1 MSTED
6 LDALLERMPRIAE
19 AVNAFNSE
27 TVQQEAFVSLVAAF
41 NGKTARRLTDALP
54 NIRDIVE
61 EEPVLPNDSSVE
73 PDVAP
78 NTGPQ
83 QKRPRK
89 KSNGAKSD
97 WTMVKDL
104 DLFPE
109 GKKSF
114 EDFIVEKQ
122 PSSNQD
128 RFPVIIYY
136 LTEILGISPVTKNEV
151 GTVFRLMA
159 RNGWQEPTNL
169 TTGLQMAAHRKATI
183 DSSSTDDL
191 KITPTG
197 RNFVLHKL
205 PSKSATK

>member
-6 LDALLERMPRIAE
+6 LDALLERMPKIAE

-41 NGKTARRLTDALP
+41 NGKTARRLSEALP
-54 NIRDIVE
+54 NVKAIVE
-61 EEPVLPNDSSVE
+61 DEPTLPTDSVFE
-73 PDVAP
+73 NDVAA
-78 NTGPQ
+78 NGGSQ
-83 QKRPRK
+83 QKRTRK
-89 KSNGAKSD
+89 KSNGSKSD
-97 WTMVKDL
+97 WTMVKGL

-114 EDFIVEKQ
+114 EDFIAEKQ

-136 LTEILGISPVTKNEV
+136 LSETLGISPVTKNEV

-159 RNGWQEPTNL
+159 PSGWQEPTNL

-183 DSSSTDDL
+183 DSSSMDDL

-205 PSKSATK
+205 PPKAATK